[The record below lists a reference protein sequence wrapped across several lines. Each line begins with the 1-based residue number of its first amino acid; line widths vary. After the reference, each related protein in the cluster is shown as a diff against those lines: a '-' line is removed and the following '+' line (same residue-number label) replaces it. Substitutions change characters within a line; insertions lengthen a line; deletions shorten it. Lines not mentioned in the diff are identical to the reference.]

1 MFGIH
6 LLEDDNGAK
15 VQLIERDHR
24 HDGTEAI
31 LVGILRKWLD
41 TGGPTCNYAHLIE
54 PCVRRVRLVLGI
66 LENSLSLKP
75 SRQCLKC
82 IQLV

>member
-54 PCVRRVRLVLGI
+54 CVRRVRLGVLG
-66 LENSLSLKP
+66 KA
-75 SRQCLKC
+75 
-82 IQLV
+82 

>member
-41 TGGPTCNYAHLIE
+41 TGGPT
-54 PCVRRVRLVLGI
+54 VK
-66 LENSLSLKP
+66 LK
-75 SRQCLKC
+75 S
-82 IQLV
+82 IQETKMYQ